1 MYYRRKI
8 LLSLLENFDG
18 QLNKT
23 SLQKLLFIY
32 TRWQE
37 KKAFD
42 FVPYKYGCYSF
53 QANQDLKTLGKYGLV
68 HESTN
73 ATTEG
78 NSPQWVKSTEEEF
91 TPTLKDTDKAFMIK
105 LKSAYGA
112 SSREELIK
120 YTYQNYPFYAIK
132 SEIAHKVLTKEELK
146 KVEQQK
152 RTFAETKLFSI
163 GYEGKSL
170 EHYLNQ
176 LIINDVKLLCDVR
189 KNSLSMKY
197 GFSKSQLKHACENV
211 GINYLHIPELGIVSE
226 KRQALNSLNDYQVLF
241 KEYEKT
247 VLIENKE
254 YLLSINDLLKKY
266 SRVALTCF
274 EATECMC
281 HRGRVVKALA
291 NQPNWNIPI
300 QHL

>member
-8 LLSLLENFDG
+8 LLSLLENFNG

-42 FVPYKYGCYSF
+42 FVPYKFGCYSF

-68 HESTN
+68 QESTN
-73 ATTEG
+73 AS
-78 NSPQWVKSTEEEF
+78 SPQWVKSTTEDF
-91 TPTLKDTDKAFMIK
+91 TSTLNKTDKALMVK
-105 LKSAYGA
+105 LKNAYNQM
-112 SSREELIK
+112 SREELIK
-120 YTYQNYPFYAIK
+120 YTYRNYPYFAIK
-132 SEIAHKVLTKEELK
+132 SEIAHKVLTKTELE

-152 RTFAETKLFSI
+152 RTFTETKLFSI

-189 KNSLSMKY
+189 KNALSMKY
-197 GFSKSQLKHACENV
+197 GFSKSQLKHACEGV
-211 GINYLHIPELGIVSE
+211 GIAYIHIPELGIVSE
-226 KRQALNSLNDYQVLF
+226 KRQELNSLNDYQVLF
-241 KEYEKT
+241 KEYELT
-247 VLIENKE
+247 VLIENKKH
-254 YLLSINDLLKKY
+254 LLSVNDLLKKY
-266 SRVALTCF
+266 NRVALTCF

-281 HRGRVVKALA
+281 HRGRVVKTLA
-291 NQPNWNIPI
+291 NQPNWKIPI

>member
-8 LLSLLENFDG
+8 LLSILDVFAG
-18 QLNKT
+18 QLDKT
-23 SLQKLLFIY
+23 KLQKLLFIY

-68 HESTN
+68 E
-73 ATTEG
+73 E
-78 NSPQWVKSTEEEF
+78 NSVGSSKTWKKSSDEDF
-91 TPTLKDTDKAFMIK
+91 SVTLKKEDKALLVK
-105 LKSAYGA
+105 LKNTYLS
-112 SSREELIK
+112 SSREELLQ
-120 YTYQNYPFYAIK
+120 YTYRNYPYFATK
-132 SEIAHKVLTKEELK
+132 SEIAHKVLTKEEIK
-146 KVEQQK
+146 KVEAQK
-152 RTFAETKLFSI
+152 RSFTETKLFSI

-170 EHYLNQ
+170 ENYLNQ

-189 KNSLSMKY
+189 KNSMSMKF

-211 GINYLHIPELGIVSE
+211 GIAFLHIPELGIVSE
-226 KRQALNSLNDYQVLF
+226 KRKELNSLKDYQMLF
-241 KEYEKT
+241 DEYEKT
-247 VLIENKE
+247 VLVENE
-254 YLLSINDLLKKY
+254 TYLLSVNDLLSKY
-266 SRVALTCF
+266 KRLALTCF

-281 HRGRVVKALA
+281 HRGRVVKALEK
-291 NQPNWNIPI
+291 QTNWNIPI

>member
-8 LLSLLENFDG
+8 LLSLLENFNG

-68 HESTN
+68 QESTN
-73 ATTEG
+73 A
-78 NSPQWVKSTEEEF
+78 NSPLWVKSTSEDF
-91 TPTLKDTDKAFMIK
+91 TATLKKTDKALMIK
-105 LKSAYGA
+105 LKSAYGD

-120 YTYQNYPFYAIK
+120 YTYRNYPYFAIK
-132 SEIAHKVLTKEELK
+132 SEIAHRVLTKTELE

-189 KNSLSMKY
+189 KNSMSMKY

-211 GINYLHIPELGIVSE
+211 GIAFIHIPELGIVSE
-226 KRQALNSLNDYQVLF
+226 KRQELNSLKDYQVLF

-247 VLIENKE
+247 VLVENKTH
-254 YLLSINDLLKKY
+254 LLSVNDLLKKY
-266 SRVALTCF
+266 KRVALTCF

-291 NQPNWNIPI
+291 NQSNWNTPI

>member
-8 LLSLLENFDG
+8 LLALLENFNG

-37 KKAFD
+37 KKAYD

-53 QANQDLKTLGKYGLV
+53 QANQDLNTLGKYGLV
-68 HESTN
+68 QESTN
-73 ATTEG
+73 TS
-78 NSPQWVKSTEEEF
+78 SPQWVKITDEDF
-91 TPTLKDTDKAFMIK
+91 TPTLNKTDKALMIK
-105 LKSAYGA
+105 LKSAYNEM
-112 SSREELIK
+112 SREELIK
-120 YTYQNYPFYAIK
+120 YTYRNYPYYAIK
-132 SEIAHKVLTKEELK
+132 SEIAHQVLTKTELE
-146 KVEQQK
+146 KVEKQK
-152 RTFAETKLFSI
+152 RTFTETKLFSI

-170 EHYLNQ
+170 ETYINH

-189 KNSLSMKY
+189 KNPLSMKY
-197 GFSKSQLKHACENV
+197 GFSKNQLKHACENV
-211 GINYLHIPELGIVSE
+211 GIKYLHIPELGIISE
-226 KRQALNSLNDYQVLF
+226 KRQALNTLNDYQALF

-247 VLIENKE
+247 VLVENKE
-254 YLLSINDLLKKY
+254 HLLSINDLLKKY
-266 SRVALTCF
+266 NRVALTCF

-281 HRGRVVKALA
+281 HRGRVIKALA

>member
-1 MYYRRKI
+1 MEKKYYRRFFGYFKKRRQ
-8 LLSLLENFDG
+8 SL
-18 QLNKT
+18 
-23 SLQKLLFIY
+23 I
-32 TRWQE
+32 
-37 KKAFD
+37 
-42 FVPYKYGCYSF
+42 
-53 QANQDLKTLGKYGLV
+53 GKV
-68 HESTN
+68 
-73 ATTEG
+73 
-78 NSPQWVKSTEEEF
+78 
-91 TPTLKDTDKAFMIK
+91 
-105 LKSAYGA
+105 KSAY
-112 SSREELIK
+112 STISRDEIIK
-120 YTYQNYPFYAIK
+120 YTYRNYPYFAIK
-132 SEIAHKVLTKEELK
+132 SEIAHQVLTKAELE

-152 RTFAETKLFSI
+152 RTFTETKLFSI

-211 GINYLHIPELGIVSE
+211 GIAFIHIPELGIVSE
-226 KRQALNSLNDYQVLF
+226 KRQALNSLKDYQILF

-247 VLIENKE
+247 VLVENKTH
-254 YLLSINDLLKKY
+254 LLSVNDLLKKY
-266 SRVALTCF
+266 KRVALTCF

-291 NQPNWNIPI
+291 NQPNWDIPI

>member
-8 LLSLLENFDG
+8 LLALLENFNG

-37 KKAFD
+37 KKAYD

-53 QANQDLKTLGKYGLV
+53 QANQDLNTLGKYGLV
-68 HESTN
+68 QESTN
-73 ATTEG
+73 TS
-78 NSPQWVKSTEEEF
+78 SPQWVKITDEDF
-91 TPTLKDTDKAFMIK
+91 TPTLTKTDKALMIK
-105 LKSAYGA
+105 LKSAYNEM
-112 SSREELIK
+112 SREELIK
-120 YTYQNYPFYAIK
+120 YTYRNYPYYAIK
-132 SEIAHKVLTKEELK
+132 SEIAHQVLTKTELE
-146 KVEQQK
+146 KVEKQK
-152 RTFAETKLFSI
+152 RTFTETKLFSI

-170 EHYLNQ
+170 ETYINH

-189 KNSLSMKY
+189 KNPLSMKY
-197 GFSKSQLKHACENV
+197 GFSKNQLKHACENV
-211 GINYLHIPELGIVSE
+211 GIKYLHIPELGIISE
-226 KRQALNSLNDYQVLF
+226 KRQALNTLNDYQALF

-247 VLIENKE
+247 VLVENKE
-254 YLLSINDLLKKY
+254 HLLSINDLLKKY
-266 SRVALTCF
+266 NRVALTCF

-281 HRGRVVKALA
+281 HRGRVIKALA

>member
-8 LLSLLENFDG
+8 LLSLLENFEG

-73 ATTEG
+73 V
-78 NSPQWVKSTEEEF
+78 NSPIWVKSTTEDF
-91 TPTLKDTDKAFMIK
+91 TSTLKKTDKALMQK
-105 LKSAYGA
+105 LRSVYSEA
-112 SSREELIK
+112 SREELIK
-120 YTYQNYPFYAIK
+120 YTYRNYPFFAIN
-132 SEIAHKVLTKEELK
+132 SEIASRVLTSTELE
-146 KVEQQK
+146 KVNKQK
-152 RTFAETKLFSI
+152 RNFSETKLFSI

-170 EHYLNQ
+170 EKYLNQ

-189 KNSLSMKY
+189 KNSLSMKF
-197 GFSKSQLKHACENV
+197 GFSKKQLKHACENV
-211 GINYLHIPELGIVSE
+211 GISYLHIPQLGIVSE
-226 KRQALNSLNDYQVLF
+226 KRKELNSLKDYQVLF
-241 KEYEKT
+241 DEYENT
-247 VLIENKE
+247 VLEESKE
-254 YLLSINDLLKKY
+254 YLLNINELLKQYK
-266 SRVALTCF
+266 RVALTCF

-281 HRGRVVKALA
+281 HRGRIVKALA
-291 NQPNWNIPI
+291 KQPKWDIPI
-300 QHL
+300 KHL

>member
-8 LLSLLENFDG
+8 LLSLLENFNG

-42 FVPYKYGCYSF
+42 FVPYKFGCYSF

-68 HESTN
+68 QESTN
-73 ATTEG
+73 AS
-78 NSPQWVKSTEEEF
+78 SPQWVKSTTEDF
-91 TPTLKDTDKAFMIK
+91 TPTLNKTDKALMVK
-105 LKSAYGA
+105 LKSAYTEM
-112 SSREELIK
+112 SREELIK
-120 YTYQNYPFYAIK
+120 YTYRNYPYFAIK
-132 SEIAHKVLTKEELK
+132 SEIAHQVLTKAELE
-146 KVEQQK
+146 KVEKQK
-152 RTFAETKLFSI
+152 RTFSETKLFSI

-170 EHYLNQ
+170 ETYINH

-189 KNSLSMKY
+189 KNPLSMKF
-197 GFSKSQLKHACENV
+197 GFSKNQLKHACENV
-211 GINYLHIPELGIVSE
+211 GIKYLHIPELGIISE
-226 KRQALNSLNDYQVLF
+226 KRQALNTLNDYQVLF

-247 VLIENKE
+247 VLVENKE
-254 YLLSINDLLKKY
+254 YLLGINDLLKKY
-266 SRVALTCF
+266 NRVALTCF

>member
-68 HESTN
+68 QESTN
-73 ATTEG
+73 A
-78 NSPQWVKSTEEEF
+78 NSPQWVKSTTEDF
-91 TPTLKDTDKAFMIK
+91 TPTLNNTDKALMIK
-105 LKSAYGA
+105 LKSAYGET
-112 SSREELIK
+112 SREELIK
-120 YTYQNYPFYAIK
+120 YTYRNYPFFAIN
-132 SEIAHKVLTKEELK
+132 SEIASRVLTATELESVNK
-146 KVEQQK
+146 QK
-152 RTFAETKLFSI
+152 RQFSETKLFSI

-170 EHYLNQ
+170 ETYLNQ

-189 KNSLSMKY
+189 KNPLSMKF

-211 GINYLHIPELGIVSE
+211 GISYLHIPELGIISE
-226 KRQALNSLNDYQVLF
+226 KRQALNSLNDYQMLF

-254 YLLSINDLLKKY
+254 HLLSINDLLKKHN
-266 SRVALTCF
+266 RVALTCF

-291 NQPNWNIPI
+291 NQPNWNISI

>member
-37 KKAFD
+37 NKAFD

-68 HESTN
+68 HESAN
-73 ATTEG
+73 S
-78 NSPQWVKSTEEEF
+78 NSPLWVKSTTEDF
-91 TPTLKDTDKAFMIK
+91 TSTLKNTDKTLMQK
-105 LKSAYGA
+105 LKSAY
-112 SSREELIK
+112 SETSREELIK
-120 YTYQNYPFYAIK
+120 YTYQNYPFFAIN
-132 SEIAHKVLTKEELK
+132 SEIASRVLTVTELE
-146 KVEQQK
+146 KVYKQK
-152 RTFAETKLFSI
+152 RQFSESKLFSI

-170 EHYLNQ
+170 EKYLNQ

-189 KNSLSMKY
+189 KNSLSMKF
-197 GFSKSQLKHACENV
+197 GFSKNQLKNACENV
-211 GINYLHIPELGIVSE
+211 GISYLHIPELGIVSE
-226 KRQALNSLNDYQVLF
+226 KRQSLNSLKDYQVLF
-241 KEYEKT
+241 EEYEKT
-247 VLIENKE
+247 VLVESKE
-254 YLLSINDLLKKY
+254 HLLNINDLLKKY
-266 SRVALTCF
+266 NRVALTCF

-281 HRGRVVKALA
+281 HRGRIVKVLA
-291 NQPNWNIPI
+291 KQPNWEVPI
-300 QHL
+300 MHL

>member
-8 LLSLLENFDG
+8 LLSLLENFNG
-18 QLNKT
+18 QMNKT

-73 ATTEG
+73 G
-78 NSPQWVKSTEEEF
+78 NSPQWVKSTDEEF
-91 TPTLKDTDKAFMIK
+91 TPNLNAADKALMLK
-105 LKSAYGA
+105 LKSTYGT

-120 YTYQNYPFYAIK
+120 YTYQNYPFYAVK
-132 SEIAHKVLTKEELK
+132 SEIAHRVLTTEELK
-146 KVEQQK
+146 KVTQQK
-152 RTFAETKLFSI
+152 RTFTETKLFSI

-189 KNSLSMKY
+189 KNSFRTK
-197 GFSKSQLKHACENV
+197 GK
-211 GINYLHIPELGIVSE
+211 I
-226 KRQALNSLNDYQVLF
+226 
-241 KEYEKT
+241 
-247 VLIENKE
+247 
-254 YLLSINDLLKKY
+254 
-266 SRVALTCF
+266 
-274 EATECMC
+274 
-281 HRGRVVKALA
+281 
-291 NQPNWNIPI
+291 
-300 QHL
+300 

>member
-8 LLSLLENFDG
+8 LLALLENFNG

-37 KKAFD
+37 KKAYD

-53 QANQDLKTLGKYGLV
+53 QANQDLNTLGKYGLV
-68 HESTN
+68 QESTN
-73 ATTEG
+73 TS
-78 NSPQWVKSTEEEF
+78 SPQWVKITDEDF
-91 TPTLKDTDKAFMIK
+91 TPTLNKTDKALMIK
-105 LKSAYGA
+105 LKSAYNEM
-112 SSREELIK
+112 SREELIK
-120 YTYQNYPFYAIK
+120 YTYRNYPYYAIK
-132 SEIAHKVLTKEELK
+132 SEIAHQVLTKTELE
-146 KVEQQK
+146 KVEKQK
-152 RTFAETKLFSI
+152 RTFSETKLFSI

-170 EHYLNQ
+170 ETYINH

-189 KNSLSMKY
+189 KNPLSMKY
-197 GFSKSQLKHACENV
+197 GFSKNQLKHACENV
-211 GINYLHIPELGIVSE
+211 GIKYLHIPELGIISE
-226 KRQALNSLNDYQVLF
+226 KRQALNTLNDYQVLF

-247 VLIENKE
+247 VLVENKE
-254 YLLSINDLLKKY
+254 HLLSINDLLKKY
-266 SRVALTCF
+266 NRVALTCF

-281 HRGRVVKALA
+281 HRGRVIKALA
-291 NQPNWNIPI
+291 KQPNWNIPI

>member
-8 LLSLLENFDG
+8 LLSLLDTFEG
-18 QLNKT
+18 QLDKI

-68 HESTN
+68 EEDSKSK
-73 ATTEG
+73 AIYWKKSTTEDF
-78 NSPQWVKSTEEEF
+78 SI
-91 TPTLKDTDKAFMIK
+91 TLKEGDKALLVK
-105 LKSAYGA
+105 LKSAF
-112 SSREELIK
+112 STISREEIIK
-120 YTYQNYPFYAIK
+120 YTYRNYPYFATK
-132 SEIAHKVLTKEELK
+132 SEIAHKVLTKPELE
-146 KVEQQK
+146 KVEKQK
-152 RTFAETKLFSI
+152 RSFNETKLFSI

-170 EHYLNQ
+170 EQYLNH

-189 KNSLSMKY
+189 KNSLSMKF

-211 GINYLHIPELGIVSE
+211 CIVYIHIPELGIVSE
-226 KRQALNSLNDYQVLF
+226 KRKELNSLKDYQVLF
-241 KEYEKT
+241 KEYEET
-247 VLIENKE
+247 VLVENKE
-254 YLLSINDLLKKY
+254 HLLSVNDLLKKY
-266 SRVALTCF
+266 KRVALTCF

-281 HRGRVVKALA
+281 HRGRVVKTLA
-291 NQPNWNIPI
+291 KQPNWNIPV

>member
-68 HESTN
+68 QESKN
-73 ATTEG
+73 A
-78 NSPQWVKSTEEEF
+78 NSPQWVKSTDEDF
-91 TPTLKDTDKAFMIK
+91 TITLSKKDKALMVK
-105 LKSAYGA
+105 LKSAYTEM
-112 SSREELIK
+112 SREELIK
-120 YTYQNYPFYAIK
+120 YTYRNYPYFAIK
-132 SEIAHKVLTKEELK
+132 SEIAHQVLTKTELE
-146 KVEQQK
+146 KVEKQK
-152 RTFAETKLFSI
+152 RTFTETKLFSI

-170 EHYLNQ
+170 ETYINH

-189 KNSLSMKY
+189 KNPLSMKY
-197 GFSKSQLKHACENV
+197 GFSKNQLKHACENV
-211 GINYLHIPELGIVSE
+211 GIKYLHIPELGIISE
-226 KRQALNSLNDYQVLF
+226 KRQALNTLNDYQVLF

-247 VLIENKE
+247 VLVENKE
-254 YLLSINDLLKKY
+254 HLLSINDLLKKY
-266 SRVALTCF
+266 NRVALTCF

>member
-8 LLSLLENFDG
+8 LLSLLDTFEG
-18 QLNKT
+18 QLDKT
-23 SLQKLLFIY
+23 RLQKLLFIY

-68 HESTN
+68 EDGNIKWKKS
-73 ATTEG
+73 TTEDF
-78 NSPQWVKSTEEEF
+78 SV
-91 TPTLKDTDKAFMIK
+91 TLKKEDKALLVK
-105 LKSAYGA
+105 LKSAY
-112 SSREELIK
+112 STVSREEIIK
-120 YTYQNYPFYAIK
+120 HTYRNYPYYAIN
-132 SEIAHKVLTKEELK
+132 SEITHKVLTKPELE

-152 RTFAETKLFSI
+152 RSFNETKLFSI

-170 EHYLNQ
+170 EQYLNH

-189 KNSLSMKY
+189 KNSLSMKF

-211 GINYLHIPELGIVSE
+211 GIAYIHIPQLGIVSE
-226 KRQALNSLNDYQVLF
+226 KRKELNSLKDYQILF

-247 VLIENKE
+247 VLVENKE
-254 YLLSINDLLKKY
+254 HLLNVNDLLKKY
-266 SRVALTCF
+266 KRVALTCF

-291 NQPNWNIPI
+291 KQPNWNIPV

>member
-8 LLSLLENFDG
+8 LLSLLENFNG

-68 HESTN
+68 QESTN
-73 ATTEG
+73 A
-78 NSPQWVKSTEEEF
+78 NSPLWVKSTSEDF
-91 TPTLKDTDKAFMIK
+91 TTTLKKTDKALMIK
-105 LKSAYGA
+105 LKSAYGD

-120 YTYQNYPFYAIK
+120 YTYRNYPFFATK
-132 SEIAHKVLTKEELK
+132 SEIAHKVLTKAELE

-152 RTFAETKLFSI
+152 RTFSETKLFSI

-189 KNSLSMKY
+189 KNSMSMKY

-211 GINYLHIPELGIVSE
+211 GIAFIHIPELGIVSE
-226 KRQALNSLNDYQVLF
+226 KRQELNSLKDYQVLF

-247 VLIENKE
+247 VLVENKTH
-254 YLLSINDLLKKY
+254 LLSVNDLLKKY
-266 SRVALTCF
+266 KRVALTCF

-291 NQPNWNIPI
+291 NQSNWNTPI

>member
-42 FVPYKYGCYSF
+42 FVPYKFGCYSF

-68 HESTN
+68 QESTK
-73 ATTEG
+73 A
-78 NSPQWVKSTEEEF
+78 NSPQWIKSTNEDF
-91 TPTLKDTDKAFMIK
+91 TSTLNKTDKALMVK
-105 LKSAYGA
+105 LKNAYNEM
-112 SSREELIK
+112 SREELIK
-120 YTYQNYPFYAIK
+120 YTYRNYPYFAIK
-132 SEIAHKVLTKEELK
+132 SEIAHKVLTKTELE

-152 RTFAETKLFSI
+152 RAFSETKLFSI

-211 GINYLHIPELGIVSE
+211 GIAYIHIPELGIVSE

-241 KEYEKT
+241 SEYEKT
-247 VLIENKE
+247 VLVENRT
-254 YLLSINDLLKKY
+254 YLLSIYDLLKKY
-266 SRVALTCF
+266 GRVALTCF

>member
-42 FVPYKYGCYSF
+42 FVPYKFGCYSF

-68 HESTN
+68 QEDTHEN
-73 ATTEG
+73 A
-78 NSPQWVKSTEEEF
+78 PFWVKSTEDEF
-91 TPTLKDTDKAFMIK
+91 TPTLNAVDKAFMVK
-105 LKSAYGA
+105 LKSAYGT

-120 YTYQNYPFYAIK
+120 YTYQNFPFYAIK
-132 SEIAHKVLTKEELK
+132 SEIADKVLTKDELK

-152 RTFAETKLFSI
+152 RSFAETKLFSI

-176 LIINDVKLLCDVR
+176 LIVNDVKLLCDVR

-226 KRQALNSLNDYQVLF
+226 KRQALNSLKDYQILF

-266 SRVALTCF
+266 NRVALTCF

-281 HRGRVVKALA
+281 HRGRVVKALS

>member
-8 LLSLLENFDG
+8 LLSLLETFDG

-68 HESTN
+68 KENTN
-73 ATTEG
+73 A
-78 NSPQWVKSTEEEF
+78 NSPLWVKSTTEDF
-91 TPTLKDTDKAFMIK
+91 TTTLKKTDKALMIK
-105 LKSAYGA
+105 LKSAY
-112 SSREELIK
+112 SKTTREDLIK
-120 YTYQNYPFYAIK
+120 YTYRNYPYFAIK
-132 SEIAHKVLTKEELK
+132 SEIAHQVLTKTELE

-152 RTFAETKLFSI
+152 RTFTETKLFSI

-211 GINYLHIPELGIVSE
+211 GITFIHIPELGIVSE
-226 KRQALNSLNDYQVLF
+226 KRQELNSLKDYQILF

-247 VLIENKE
+247 VLVENKE
-254 YLLSINDLLKKY
+254 HLLSVNDLLKQY
-266 SRVALTCF
+266 NRVALTCF

-291 NQPNWNIPI
+291 KQPNWNTPI
-300 QHL
+300 KHL

>member
-8 LLSLLENFDG
+8 LLSLLENFNG

-53 QANQDLKTLGKYGLV
+53 QANQDLKTLAKYGLV
-68 HESTN
+68 QESTN
-73 ATTEG
+73 A
-78 NSPQWVKSTEEEF
+78 NSPQWAKSTTEEF
-91 TPTLKDTDKAFMIK
+91 TPTLNKTDKALMVK
-105 LKSAYGA
+105 LKSAYNEM
-112 SSREELIK
+112 SREELIK
-120 YTYQNYPFYAIK
+120 YTYRNYPYFAIK
-132 SEIAHKVLTKEELK
+132 SEIAHQVLTKTELE
-146 KVEQQK
+146 KVEKQK
-152 RTFAETKLFSI
+152 RTFTETKLFSI

-170 EHYLNQ
+170 ETYINH

-189 KNSLSMKY
+189 KNPLSMKF
-197 GFSKSQLKHACENV
+197 GFSKNQLKHACENV

-226 KRQALNSLNDYQVLF
+226 KRQALNSLKDYQVLF

-247 VLIENKE
+247 VLIEYKE
-254 YLLSINDLLKKY
+254 HLLSINDLLKKY
-266 SRVALTCF
+266 NRVALTCF

>member
-8 LLSLLENFDG
+8 LLSLLENFEG
-18 QLNKT
+18 ELNKT
-23 SLQKLLFIY
+23 SFQKLLFIY

-42 FVPYKYGCYSF
+42 FVPYKFGCYSF

-73 ATTEG
+73 ADA
-78 NSPQWVKSTEEEF
+78 PQWVKSTAEAF
-91 TPTLKDTDKAFMIK
+91 IPTLSKSDKDLMVK
-105 LKSAYGA
+105 LKNAYTEM
-112 SSREELIK
+112 SREELIK
-120 YTYQNYPFYAIK
+120 YTYRNYPYFAIK
-132 SEIAHKVLTKEELK
+132 SEIAHKILTKTELE
-146 KVEQQK
+146 KVEKQK
-152 RTFAETKLFSI
+152 RTFTETKLFSI

-211 GINYLHIPELGIVSE
+211 GIAYIHIPELGIVSE
-226 KRQALNSLNDYQVLF
+226 KRQTLNTLKDYQILF
-241 KEYEKT
+241 SEYEQT
-247 VLIENKE
+247 VLVENKT
-254 YLLSINDLLKKY
+254 YLLSLNDLLKKH
-266 SRVALTCF
+266 RRIALTCF

-281 HRGRVVKALA
+281 HRGRVVEALA

>member
-8 LLSLLENFDG
+8 LLSLLENFNG
-18 QLNKT
+18 ELNKT

-68 HESTN
+68 QESTK
-73 ATTEG
+73 A
-78 NSPQWVKSTEEEF
+78 NSPLWVKSTDEDF
-91 TPTLKDTDKAFMIK
+91 TPTLNKTDKVLMVK
-105 LKSAYGA
+105 LKSAYNEM
-112 SSREELIK
+112 SREELIK
-120 YTYQNYPFYAIK
+120 YTYRNYPYYAIK
-132 SEIAHKVLTKEELK
+132 SEIAHKVLTQQELE
-146 KVEQQK
+146 KVEEQK
-152 RTFAETKLFSI
+152 RTFSETKLFSI

-211 GINYLHIPELGIVSE
+211 GIAYIHIPELGIVSE
-226 KRQALNSLNDYQVLF
+226 KRQALNSLKDYQVLF

-247 VLIENKE
+247 VLVENKE
-254 YLLSINDLLKKY
+254 HLLSVNDLLKKY
-266 SRVALTCF
+266 KRVALTCF